1 MKKNILISLFLSL
14 TYSVN
19 AQQWNPNGDNTT
31 SGAVITQNPN
41 NTAANSAFSWYNNT
55 ARIRIGGTGNGIE
68 NGFLIQGVGEKKLF
82 EVNDGF
88 ARVFN
93 PNNREANITLSWLNN
108 IARLRIG
115 GSGIGAEN
123 GFEIQ
128 STNEK
133 KLLKLTHSGNLAIY
147 GKIEAKEVKVSLT
160 PTADFV
166 FENNYNLP
174 TLEFIENYIK
184 EKKHLPE
191 IASAKEMEKNGV
203 NIGTFQIQLLQK
215 IEELTLYT
223 IQQEKKIKEQ
233 AQKIED
239 LESLN
244 NKLLELQSRLEK
256 LESEK

>member
-1 MKKNILISLFLSL
+1 MKRKIFITVLMIGASFNITAQEKILTGDSGKSDFVYKNGNVGIGTNDPISKLYVRNGGQHLAFLEGS
-14 TYSVN
+14 N
-19 AQQWNPNGDNTT
+19 T
-31 SGAVITQNPN
+31 SGYVL
-41 NTAANSAFSWYNNT
+41 S
-55 ARIRIGGTGNGIE
+55 IG
-68 NGFLIQGVGEKKLF
+68 
-82 EVNDGF
+82 VNDDGVNIVNNSIIRGF
-88 ARVFN
+88 NFRN
-93 PNNREANITLSWLNN
+93 ANGN
-108 IARLRIG
+108 
-115 GSGIGAEN
+115 
-123 GFEIQ
+123 
-128 STNEK
+128 
-133 KLLKLTHSGNLAIY
+133 LLKISHTGDAAVY
-147 GKIEAKEVKVSLT
+147 GKFEAKEVKVSLT

-166 FENNYNLP
+166 FENDYNLP